1 MSKYVCALVAEL
13 ERPDEGN
20 NRLCRLAGWLAVGL
34 AGQAAKATTPTSSR
48 AARPVVAEVQPERE
62 RKSLFES
69 VWLTIR
75 AILTSTRTT
84 FSERRH
90 E

>member
-20 NRLCRLAGWLAVGL
+20 NRLCRLAGWTSGE
-34 AGQAAKATTPTSSR
+34 ATTPTSSR
-48 AARPVVAEVQPERE
+48 AARSVVVEVQPERE